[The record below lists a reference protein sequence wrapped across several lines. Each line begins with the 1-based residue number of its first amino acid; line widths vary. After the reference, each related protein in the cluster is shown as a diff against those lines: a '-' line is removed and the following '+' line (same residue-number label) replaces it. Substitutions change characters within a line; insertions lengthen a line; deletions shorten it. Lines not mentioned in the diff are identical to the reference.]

1 MPRFTASFALLWLA
15 VACAGSDDP
24 KPADSDVIETD
35 PPVADD
41 TDVVDTDPPD
51 TDAIDTDPADTDVAD
66 TDPPDTDVVDS
77 DPVDTDTDAID
88 TDLPP
93 DSCAAASGICTSG
106 DRCPD
111 AFEDAT
117 FAGDCVFSDGPGVCC
132 LAPPPQPTGETC
144 ADYGGV
150 CAPIAGCG
158 FVDGDFAPGTCRD
171 AWPGLICCVPETLC
185 GPHSMICCGDG
196 VSYVPMCDRG
206 TLDCP
211 FPDTTLMDEALCIF
225 P

>member
-1 MPRFTASFALLWLA
+1 MSLLLALLLA
-15 VACAGSDDP
+15 CTGADDP
-24 KPADSDVIETD
+24 KPDDTDIANDTDLADDTD
-35 PPVADD
+35 VADD
-41 TDVVDTDPPD
+41 TDPD
-51 TDAIDTDPADTDVAD
+51 TDG
-66 TDPPDTDVVDS
+66 VDS
-77 DPVDTDTDAID
+77 DPLDSDPAETDIADD

-117 FAGDCVFSDGPGVCC
+117 FAGDCVFDDGPGVCC
-132 LAPPPQPTGETC
+132 LAPPPQPTGDTC

-185 GPHSMICCGDG
+185 GPHTMICCGDG

-211 FPDTTLMDEALCIF
+211 FPDTTLMDEALCIL